1 MTNAAFSLHR
11 LAIAGLLGLVALAGC
26 GGDDESDATPAD
38 SVAPVD
44 DAAPE
49 EPAALDSSSSGSGA
63 AITISGFSFGDPITV
78 SPGTTVTVTND
89 DGSAHTWTS
98 SDSVF
103 ASPTLEQGDSFDFT
117 FDEAGEFAFV
127 CLIHPAMT
135 GSITVA

>member
-1 MTNAAFSLHR
+1 MTNAAFPVHR
-11 LAIAGLLGLVALAGC
+11 LAIAGLLGLVALVGC
-26 GGDDESDATPAD
+26 GGDDESDSAPAAT
-38 SVAPVD
+38 
-44 DAAPE
+44 AAPAESVESE
-49 EPAALDSSSSGSGA
+49 EPAASDA
-63 AITISGFSFGDPITV
+63 DATITISGFSFGDPLTV

-98 SDSVF
+98 SESVF

-117 FDEAGEFAFV
+117 FDEAGEFGFV